1 MPDDLP
7 VKPFGAGKP
16 KRTLDLKELL
26 AQGDRAG
33 AAIGMKVPRTEEA
46 PLDPPVQPQ
55 PLSTAAESTSADGS
69 RPPPSA
75 SKSTARRKS
84 AAEASQRV
92 TLELPKSL
100 FKAARKRAVDDE
112 RPFRAVMEDALRAY
126 LKL

>member
-16 KRTLDLKELL
+16 KRPLDLKELL
-26 AQGDRAG
+26 AEGDRAG

-46 PLDPPVQPQ
+46 PLGSSIQPPPVE
-55 PLSTAAESTSADGS
+55 AESKSADDS
-69 RPPPSA
+69 HPTLSA
-75 SKSTARRKS
+75 RKAKTDNKS

-112 RPFRAVMEDALRAY
+112 RPFRAVMEDALRVY

>member
-16 KRTLDLKELL
+16 KRPLDLKELL
-26 AQGDRAG
+26 AEGDRAG

-46 PLDPPVQPQ
+46 PLGSSIQPPPVEV
-55 PLSTAAESTSADGS
+55 ESKSADGS
-69 RPPPSA
+69 HPTPSA
-75 SKSTARRKS
+75 RKAKTDNKS

-92 TLELPKSL
+92 TLELPKGL